1 MCATSEYFGFF
12 TDARCEPEYGD
23 EEWRAGTQSDDRE
36 RGQVWYRERER
47 RRVSLCWL
55 TCGCCVYLMRDA
67 AAGLGTGSASTAE
80 RRKIDS
86 IGGTGR
92 AAPSLYH
99 GARSLNSYIPVYIY
113 THTYWYMYIQ
123 YTQVCIVYV

>member
-1 MCATSEYFGFF
+1 
-12 TDARCEPEYGD
+12 
-23 EEWRAGTQSDDRE
+23 
-36 RGQVWYRERER
+36 
-47 RRVSLCWL
+47 
-55 TCGCCVYLMRDA
+55 MRDA

-99 GARSLNSYIPVYIY
+99 GARSLNSYIPVYIH
-113 THTYWYMYIQ
+113 THIL
-123 YTQVCIVYV
+123 VYVYIYNTAKCVLYMCSIVLV